1 MSKEPIENKE
11 YNNKEL
17 KGIRGSILTFKDNPF
32 LNAPDKCYDFIKD
45 GLIVITNGHIV
56 DVGDYQTV
64 IERNEPIGNIDVYR
78 NSVIMPGFID
88 CHTHYVQSSI
98 IGSFGNKLIDWLN
111 QYTFPTE
118 SKFKDKRVAETA
130 AKVFFR
136 QILSH
141 GTTTANVFATT
152 FEESVDAFFEESMR
166 YNTRMISGKVLQN
179 RNVPASLCDKS
190 AEESVEI
197 SEHLLNKWHGQGRQ
211 LYAVI
216 PRFAP
221 TSTSRQLRLAGEL
234 YQKYIDRGVYLHSHL
249 DESVEEVKWVA
260 ELFPYIK
267 NYAEVYDCFGML
279 GHLTVM
285 AHCCVVNEDEWQILH
300 DKDCAAIHCP
310 SSNLFLGGGQ
320 FKYWEAMEPSRPV
333 KVGMGSDIGGGTGF
347 SIIRELADAYK
358 VAMIGSHNLD
368 AIHSLYMATRG
379 GAEALH
385 LEDKIGSIKPGY
397 EADLAVVSLNPDSFT
412 SWRLNYALDI
422 FEKLFALI
430 TLSPG
435 NLVSATYVAGHKVF
449 DRMNGEQFSYSPN
462 FKD

>member
-1 MSKEPIENKE
+1 MNKSG
-11 YNNKEL
+11 NNNEL
-17 KGIRGSILTFKDNPF
+17 KGIRGSILTFNGNPF
-32 LNAPDKCYDFIKD
+32 KESPERCCDFIKD
-45 GLIVITNGHIV
+45 GLIVIADGQIT
-56 DVGDYQTV
+56 DVGEYQIV
-64 IERNEPIGNIDVYR
+64 KDRNKTLDKIDVYQD
-78 NSVIMPGFID
+78 SVIMPGFID

-98 IGSFGNKLIDWLN
+98 IGSFGDKLIDWLN
-111 QYTFPTE
+111 QYTFPVE
-118 SKFKDKRVAETA
+118 STFKDKHVAETA

-179 RNVPASLCDKS
+179 RNVTRSLCDKS

-197 SEHLLNKWHGQGRQ
+197 TEQLLKKWHGKGRQ

-221 TSTSRQLRLAGEL
+221 TSTPRQLRLAGEL

-249 DESVEEVKWVA
+249 DESVEEIKWVS
-260 ELFPYIK
+260 ELFPYIQ

-279 GHLTVM
+279 DRLTVM
-285 AHCCVVNEDEWQILH
+285 AHCCVVNEYEWQLLYE
-300 DKDCAAIHCP
+300 KNCAAIHCP

-320 FKYWEAMEPSRPV
+320 FKYWEAIKQPRSV
-333 KVGMGSDIGGGTGF
+333 KVGMGTDVGGGTGF

-379 GAEALH
+379 GAEALN
-385 LEDKIGSIKPGY
+385 LDDKIGSIKPGY
-397 EADLAVVSLNPDSFT
+397 EADLAVINLTPDSFT
-412 SWRLNYALDI
+412 SWRLNNTSDI

-430 TLSPG
+430 SLSPD

-449 DRMNGEQFSYSPN
+449 DRADTSQFCYSP
-462 FKD
+462 DCSD